1 MKRNWFQRLI
11 RNIGRNTLIAD
22 MRLIRP
28 RFRYLYRKDFETGLV
43 GSCLA
48 ALRDAYYAGHFY
60 PESYKTPAMK
70 SRAFN

>member
-22 MRLIRP
+22 LRLIRP
-28 RFRYLYRKDFETGLV
+28 RFRHLYRKDFERGTTGHVL
-43 GSCLA
+43 G
-48 ALRDAYYAGHFY
+48 ALYAAYYAGHFY
-60 PESYKTPAMK
+60 PKSYKTPAER